1 VNIVHELTLWPTSGA
16 SKGSQAGNNEE
27 LSSFHPGGANVLFGD
42 GHVTF
47 LKNSVNPLTMRGL
60 VTLSGGEVLSSDQY

>member
-1 VNIVHELTLWPTSGA
+1 MDVVHEASAWPTSGA
-16 SKGSQAGNNEE
+16 SKGSNAGDNEE

-47 LKNSVNPLTMRGL
+47 LKSSVNPLAMRAL
-60 VTLSGGEVLSSDQY
+60 VTLSGGEVLSADQY